1 MTVYVKD
8 MTLYQ
13 AREYEAELV
22 KQMRYAHPSEFEV
35 IGWDIDEVRERI
47 RFLTGED

>member
-13 AREYEAELV
+13 AREHEAELI
-22 KQMRYAHPSEFEV
+22 KQMRYARASEFEV
-35 IGWDIDEVRERI
+35 IGWDIEEVRERI